1 MQEPTDFG
9 MSAVGTLSRVAGC
22 RLPRH
27 FQLFWTRWREAV
39 LDLNP
44 RLFARREHDP
54 TDPSATHEY
63 ESAGSVRIGCR
74 LLMPPASGPTRA
86 GLVVLHGYDAPG
98 PLQEQEQRWQGL
110 AELGV
115 ATLTIRVRGY
125 PGSSLDTG
133 DLALS
138 EQGWIAQGLS
148 VPVEPEN
155 GHAGWVLSGAVA
167 DVVCAVRALRAQL
180 QPDMPIYMRGE
191 SFGGALAILGS
202 AQLGQQ
208 APDRLV
214 IGLPSLGDWAWRLEH
229 VEHPLGAAADIQR
242 VLIQEAI
249 RREEIET
256 TLALFDTALHAPQ
269 VRCPV
274 LCKLAERD
282 EVVPAPSAAA
292 VFNALRPSPQ
302 ERWRFVTPHGHFD
315 GGIANARRHAL
326 FERTVDAFLDPEL
339 SAEDGLHKWVK
350 HQSGRV
356 TTEPMAKG
364 EKEQR
369 TKKPADERAEE
380 RAEGLAGGMAEGRA
394 GT

>member
-9 MSAVGTLSRVAGC
+9 LSIAGTLSRVAGYK
-22 RLPRH
+22 LPRH
-27 FQLFWTRWREAV
+27 FPLFWKRWREAV

-44 RLFARREHDP
+44 RLFARRDP
-54 TDPSATHEY
+54 DPSDPSATHEFQ
-63 ESAGSVRIGCR
+63 SAGSVSIGCR
-74 LLMPPASGPTRA
+74 LLLPPASGPTRA

-115 ATLTIRVRGY
+115 ATLTVRVRGY

-133 DLALS
+133 DFTLT
-138 EQGWIAQGLS
+138 EEGWIAHGLS

-155 GHAGWVLSGAVA
+155 GHAAWVLSGAVA

-180 QPDMPIYMRGE
+180 QPDVPIYMRGE
-191 SFGGALAILGS
+191 SFGGALAILAS
-202 AQLGQQ
+202 AQLGRE

-214 IGLPSLGDWAWRLEH
+214 IGLPSLGDWVWRLKH
-229 VEHPLGAAADIQR
+229 VEHPLGAAADIGR
-242 VLIQEAI
+242 VLVQQAS
-249 RREEIET
+249 RREEVEA
-256 TLALFDTALHAPQ
+256 TLALFDTALHAPL

-302 ERWRFVTPHGHFD
+302 ERWRFVVPHGHFD
-315 GGIANARRHAL
+315 GGIACARRHAT
-326 FERTVDAFLDPEL
+326 FERTVDAFLDPEV
-339 SAEDGLHKWVK
+339 SPEGGLNEWVK
-350 HQSGRV
+350 HQSGPV
-356 TTEPMAKG
+356 TTEPMVKG
-364 EKEQR
+364 M
-369 TKKPADERAEE
+369 AEE
-380 RAEGLAGGMAEGRA
+380 RAEGLAEGMA